1 MEHDYQKGDIMDRKH
16 TGLLISTCVLSTVSL
31 LLAFSLI
38 ISIFIYNNKVDE
50 LNEIIQ
56 SKNEKINSLRSDVK
70 ELSVLESDDAYD
82 EVDDGTKLLLNIIAL
97 RREYTGNDD
106 EETHGDF
113 YENHACIVTPEGKKY
128 HELDCYHLENMKEY
142 RILNIKAAE
151 LYGYEKCSDCFD

>member
-56 SKNEKINSLRSDVK
+56 SKNEKLNSLRSDVK

-82 EVDDGTKLLLNIIAL
+82 ELDDDAKMLLEIISIIKKSDN
-97 RREYTGNDD
+97 RETYGAFF
-106 EETHGDF
+106 EK
-113 YENHACIVTPEGKKY
+113 YACIVTPEGEKYHMIDGPHLSNMKKY
-128 HELDCYHLENMKEY
+128 
-142 RILNIKAAE
+142 RIMNIKAAE